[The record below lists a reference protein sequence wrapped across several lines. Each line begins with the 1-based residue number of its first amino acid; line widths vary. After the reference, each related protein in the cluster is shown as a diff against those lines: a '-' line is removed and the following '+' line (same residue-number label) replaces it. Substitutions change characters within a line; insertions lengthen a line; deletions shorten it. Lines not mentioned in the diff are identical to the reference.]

1 MNGNSSAPGLG
12 SGISLSYLAACGE
25 TAAGWLAT
33 LEDGPAAGLSQ
44 RIYRSLVLFR
54 NHDAAQAC
62 ALLDSVARDLGS
74 APLDPASINQLVLR
88 RWHAATAYRR
98 YLDGDLDGAR
108 ASLDEAEAALG
119 AAASAHAFLLP
130 LMVQTIDFHIQR
142 ARIARR
148 ENRWSEVGHRLDLIR
163 EIHQGR
169 HPFGSTA
176 AGPVYLGD
184 LRRFYHSLPLPPESP
199 LLADAAYVLDERWP
213 HLEHIDR
220 LEELVFALPD
230 FVIFA

>member
-1 MNGNSSAPGLG
+1 MTATPSAPGLG

-25 TAAGWLAT
+25 TAAGWLRT
-33 LEDGPAAGLSQ
+33 LEGEPAAGLSQ

-54 NHDAAQAC
+54 NHDTGQAC
-62 ALLDSVARDLGS
+62 ALLDSVAAALGA
-74 APLDPASINQLVLR
+74 APIEPASIHQLVLR
-88 RWHAATAYRR
+88 RWHAAMAYRR
-98 YLDGDLDGAR
+98 YLEGDLDGAR
-108 ASLDEAEAALG
+108 ASLDAAEEALG

-148 ENRWSEVGHRLDLIR
+148 ENRWSEVGRHLDRIR
-163 EIHQGR
+163 EIHQDR
-169 HPFGSTA
+169 HPFGVTA
-176 AGPVYLGD
+176 AGAVYLGD
-184 LRRFYHSLPLPPESP
+184 LRRFYFSLSLPPESP
-199 LLADAAYVLDERWP
+199 LLADAAYLLDERWP
-213 HLEHIDR
+213 HGENIDR